1 MLTILLISF
10 AKTAEK
16 AIYAGM
22 AAYKVTPNLAKVQAV
37 VGDTCKAW
45 APIHKGKQ
53 VVTPQLR
60 VALVSALGH
69 LAFNL
74 AAADSGKELV

>member
-1 MLTILLISF
+1 MLTLLLISF

-16 AIYAGM
+16 ALYAGM
-22 AAYKVTPNLAKVQAV
+22 AEYKKTPTLAKVQGV

-53 VVTPQLR
+53 IVTPALR
-60 VALVSALGH
+60 ASLVGALGH

-74 AAADSGKELV
+74 AAADGGKELV

>member
-16 AIYAGM
+16 ALYAGM
-22 AAYKVTPNLAKVQAV
+22 AAYKVTPTLAKVQAS
-37 VGDTCKAW
+37 VGETCKAW
-45 APIHKGKQ
+45 APVHKGKQ
-53 VVTPQLR
+53 IVTPALR
-60 VALVSALGH
+60 ASLVSALGH

-74 AAADSGKELV
+74 AAADGGKELV